1 MKMYDYLDYDD
12 IRTYCDIYRCEDCPR
27 CGDDCDGEFDEE
39 EGDEDDRCTG
49 LIPQDNGALRQ
60 VRLEQRRPN
69 GTRYQSWARQG
80 VDGSSAFT
88 NGRVETLKAIIGWTV
103 VGLGY
108 AAFGFYFV
116 LAIAMS

>member
-1 MKMYDYLDYDD
+1 MKMYDYFDYDD

-27 CGDDCDGEFDEE
+27 CGDDCDGRWEE
-39 EGDEDDRCTG
+39 NDEDDRCTG
-49 LIPQDNGALRQ
+49 VISQNIGTLRQ
-60 VRLEQRRPN
+60 IRLEQRRPN
-69 GTRYQSWARQG
+69 GTRYQSWAGQG
-80 VDGSSAFT
+80 VDRNSAFA
-88 NGRVETLKAIIGWTV
+88 NGRAETLKAIIGWTI